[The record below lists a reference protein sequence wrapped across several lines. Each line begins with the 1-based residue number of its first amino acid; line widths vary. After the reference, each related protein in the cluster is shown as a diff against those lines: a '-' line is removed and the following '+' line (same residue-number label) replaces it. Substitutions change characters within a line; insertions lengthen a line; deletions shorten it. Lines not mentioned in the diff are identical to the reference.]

1 MGVNSSEPSSLRTV
15 IKTVDAGYY
24 NRVRLGLLRLGD
36 PLRIK
41 LPELHVEVLFRDQYW
56 ACISKETQSPLLL
69 WTDFNAQ
76 RDALFAPVTCTL
88 HLYHVHAGLL
98 AAIALEATHDILC
111 QRLNAHRHYATRGVV
126 AGKFRCS
133 A

>member
-1 MGVNSSEPSSLRTV
+1 MSINSSETSSLRIV
-15 IKTVDAGYY
+15 SKTIDAGYY

-36 PLRIK
+36 PLRIE
-41 LPELHVEVLFRDQYW
+41 LPELHVEVVFRDQHW

-69 WTDFNAQ
+69 WTDFNGR
-76 RDALFAPVTCTL
+76 RDALFAPVACTL

-98 AAIALEATHDILC
+98 AAIALEATHDILR
-111 QRLNAHRHYATRGVV
+111 QRLNARRHYSTNGVV
-126 AGKFRCS
+126 AGNFRRS

>member
-1 MGVNSSEPSSLRTV
+1 MGVNSSETSSLRTV
-15 IKTVDAGYY
+15 AKTIDAGYY

-36 PLRIK
+36 PLRIE
-41 LPELHVEVLFRDQYW
+41 LPELHVEVVFRHEYW

-69 WTDFNAQ
+69 WSDFNAQ

-98 AAIALEATHDILC
+98 AAIALEATHDILR
-111 QRLNAHRHYATRGVV
+111 QRLNARRLHRTTGVV
-126 AGKFRCS
+126 AGNFRRS